1 MIKYDRW
8 GWQDM
13 LKDNLDR
20 QLNIVQSK
28 HGTLYYNNQRMIMTP
43 SHGIGTLRKN
53 LIETIGTERAKTFL
67 IQYGWNLG
75 VSDAALVMEQM
86 KGAPLEEIIME
97 GTKIHTLMG
106 HANVQGTIIEL
117 DPENNRFHIEGTWE
131 NSYEAQE
138 HIRLFG
144 ISKEASCHILVGYA
158 SGYTSEILGTKIIYK
173 EHRCKSMG
181 HSSCKWEG
189 KTLSDWGGRIDDELG
204 FFKEN
209 NMIHELEKAYEQIV
223 IERDNLDQTFVFHK
237 KLMELIMLGKDL
249 QSIAV
254 MVNDFLGVP
263 IVISNQNWRTLARVG
278 LTEED
283 TEELY
288 KDLVIWFDNQMKV
301 SQEQKKQNKETEIF
315 STKLLSYSE
324 GNHYLVSPIIVR
336 QKLSGFCTLIL
347 KCEEIKEIYGMI
359 LEKTAASS
367 SLYLLSQQIAI
378 ETEQRSRG
386 YFLEQILSK
395 QLTKEEILK
404 WGYNIGIDLEKT
416 FYIAVL
422 NQVKKN
428 QNVIKKEQIEF
439 NEKLIG
445 TLSALFL
452 KKQQSYLIGQRS
464 DNIVILIQSKGLN
477 EQDVKQFFKGI
488 LEDCQKLYRTKK
500 FKIGTSMCAATIE
513 TAYYQYDE
521 ALAAFQMANQQK
533 QIFSFHDLGA
543 VGILIQAG
551 NESMIKRYIENLLGK
566 LMEYDRKK
574 GAETIKTLYFYI
586 SNGGNF
592 EQTASTLALSI
603 SGLRYRL
610 QKIESLLE
618 SDIRNPHVYLQL
630 YFAIQLLIVYGMI
643 DIEL

>member
-1 MIKYDRW
+1 MYSW
-8 GWQDM
+8 GWQEM
-13 LKDNLDR
+13 LKNNLEK
-20 QLNIVQSK
+20 QLNIVQSNN
-28 HGTLYYNNQRMIMTP
+28 GTLFYHNQRMIMTP

-53 LIETIGTERAKTFL
+53 LIETIGSERAKTFL

-75 VSDAALVMEQM
+75 ASDAALVMAQM

-106 HANVQGTIIEL
+106 HANVNGKIIEL
-117 DPENNRFHIEGTWE
+117 DPENKRFHIEGTWE

-144 ISKEASCHILVGYA
+144 ISNEASCHILVGYA
-158 SGYTSEILGTKIIYK
+158 SGYTSEILGTKVIYK
-173 EHRCKSMG
+173 EHRCQAMG
-181 HSSCKWEG
+181 HSSCWWVG
-189 KTLSDWGGRIDDELG
+189 KTLSDWGGRMDDELG

-249 QSIAV
+249 HSIAE

-278 LTEED
+278 LTEME

-288 KDLVIWFDNQMKV
+288 KDLDIWFENYIKE
-301 SQEQKKQNKETEIF
+301 SQKRNKRNKAPEIF
-315 STKLLSYSE
+315 STKLLTYAE
-324 GNHYLVSPIIVR
+324 GKHYLVSPVIVR
-336 QKLSGFCTLIL
+336 QKLAGFCTLIL

-404 WGYNIGIDLEKT
+404 WGFNLDINLEDS

-428 QNVIKKEQIEF
+428 QKVVKKEQIEF

-445 TLSALFL
+445 TLTVLFS
-452 KKQQSYLIGQRS
+452 KKQVRYLIGQRS
-464 DNIVILIQSKGLN
+464 DNIVILIQSKGLE
-477 EQDVKQFFKGI
+477 EQGLEIKQFFKGI
-488 LEDCQKLYRTKK
+488 LEDCQVLYRTKK
-500 FKIGTSMCAATIE
+500 FKIGISMCAAEIE

-521 ALAAFQMANQQK
+521 ALAAFQMANQQR
-533 QIFSFHDLGA
+533 QIFTFHDLGA

-551 NESMIKRYIENLLGK
+551 NESMINRYIENSLGK
-566 LMEYDRKK
+566 LMEYDKNR
-574 GAETIKTLYFYI
+574 GAETIKTLYVYL

-592 EQTASTLALSI
+592 EQTASELALSI

-610 QKIESLLE
+610 QKIESLLK
-618 SDIRNPHVYLQL
+618 SDIRDPHVYLQL

>member
-1 MIKYDRW
+1 
-8 GWQDM
+8 M
-13 LKDNLDR
+13 LKSNLEK
-20 QLNIVQSK
+20 QLNIVQSNN
-28 HGTLYYNNQRMIMTP
+28 GTLFYNNQRMIMTP

-75 VSDAALVMEQM
+75 ASDAALVMEQM

-106 HANVQGTIIEL
+106 HADVQGKIIEL
-117 DPENNRFHIEGTWE
+117 DPENNRFHIEGTWVS
-131 NSYEAQE
+131 SYEAQE

-144 ISKEASCHILVGYA
+144 LSKEASCHILVGYA
-158 SGYTSEILGTKIIYK
+158 SGYTSEILGTKVIYK
-173 EHRCKSMG
+173 EYRCQAMG
-181 HSSCKWEG
+181 HPSCKWEG
-189 KTLSDWGGRIDDELG
+189 KPLSDWGGHVDDELG

-249 QSIAV
+249 HSIAE
-254 MVNDFLGVP
+254 MVNDFLRVP
-263 IVISNQNWRTLARVG
+263 IVISNQNWRTLAKVG
-278 LTEED
+278 LTEVE

-288 KDLVIWFDNQMKV
+288 KDLNIWLENHLKD
-301 SQEQKKQNKETEIF
+301 SQKRKKRNKDPEIF
-315 STKLLSYSE
+315 STKLLSSAE
-324 GNHYLVSPIIVR
+324 DKHYLVSPIIVR
-336 QKLSGFCTLIL
+336 QKLAGFCTLIL
-347 KCEEIKEIYGMI
+347 KCEEVKEIYGMI

-404 WGYNIGIDLEKT
+404 WGFNIGIDLEAS
-416 FYIAVL
+416 FYIVVL

-428 QNVIKKEQIEF
+428 QTVIKKEQIEF

-445 TLSALFL
+445 TLSVLFS
-452 KKQQSYLIGQRS
+452 KKQVRYLIGQRS
-464 DNIVILIQSKGLN
+464 DNIVILIQSKCLKEQGL
-477 EQDVKQFFKGI
+477 DIKKFFEGI
-488 LEDCQKLYRTKK
+488 LEDCQTLYRPKK
-500 FKIGTSMCAATIE
+500 FKIGTSMCATTIE

-521 ALAAFQMANQQK
+521 ALAAFQMANQHR

-551 NESMIKRYIENLLGK
+551 NESMINRYIENLLGR
-566 LMEYDRKK
+566 LMEYDKKK
-574 GAETIKTLYFYI
+574 GAETIKTLYVYI

-592 EQTASTLALSI
+592 ELTSCSLALSI

>member
-1 MIKYDRW
+1 MW

-13 LKDNLDR
+13 LKNNFEK
-20 QLNIVQSK
+20 QLNIVQSNN
-28 HGTLYYNNQRMIMTP
+28 GTLFYNNQRMIMTP

-75 VSDAALVMEQM
+75 ASDAALVMEQM

-106 HANVQGTIIEL
+106 HADVQGKIIEL

-131 NSYEAQE
+131 SSYEAQE

-144 ISKEASCHILVGYA
+144 FSKEASCHILVGYA
-158 SGYTSEILGTKIIYK
+158 SGYTSEILGTKVIYK
-173 EHRCKSMG
+173 EHRCQAMG

-189 KTLSDWGGRIDDELG
+189 KTLSDWGGQVDDELG

-223 IERDNLDQTFVFHK
+223 IERDNLDQTFDFHK

-249 QSIAV
+249 HSIAE

-263 IVISNQNWRTLARVG
+263 IVISNQNWRTLAKVG
-278 LTEED
+278 LTEVE
-283 TEELY
+283 TKELY
-288 KDLVIWFDNQMKV
+288 KDLNLWFENHLKE
-301 SQEQKKQNKETEIF
+301 SQKWNKRIKDPEIF
-315 STKLLSYSE
+315 STKLLSYAK

-336 QKLSGFCTLIL
+336 QKLAGFCTLIL

-404 WGYNIGIDLEKT
+404 WGFNLDVNLEDS

-428 QNVIKKEQIEF
+428 QRVIKKEQIEF

-445 TLSALFL
+445 TLSVLFS
-452 KKQQSYLIGQRS
+452 KKQIRYLIGQRS
-464 DNIVILIQSKGLN
+464 DNIVILIQSKCLKEQGL
-477 EQDVKQFFKGI
+477 DIKQFFTGI
-488 LEDCQKLYRTKK
+488 LEDCQTLYRPKK
-500 FKIGTSMCAATIE
+500 FKIGTSMCATTIE

-521 ALAAFQMANQQK
+521 ALAAFQMANQQR

-551 NESMIKRYIENLLGK
+551 NESMINRYIENLLGK
-566 LMEYDRKK
+566 LMEYDKKK
-574 GAETIKTLYFYI
+574 GTETVKTLYVYI

-592 EQTASTLALSI
+592 EQTASSLALSI

-630 YFAIQLLIVYGMI
+630 YFAIQLLIVYGVI
-643 DIEL
+643 DIEI